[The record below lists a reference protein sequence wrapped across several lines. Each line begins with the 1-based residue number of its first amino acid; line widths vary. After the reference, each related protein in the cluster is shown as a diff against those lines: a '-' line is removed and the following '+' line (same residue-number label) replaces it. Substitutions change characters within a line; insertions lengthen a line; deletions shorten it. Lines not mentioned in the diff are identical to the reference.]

1 MDNKYETEQMNL
13 TATYIPT
20 QDESDAK
27 MAVLKDYIRG
37 RMVINKTYGQ
47 FNGRNLFDCIDDWTK
62 RWNGYIPKASPLLEK
77 YQSRIFLNFTRNQII
92 SYLAKTALNI
102 PKPTITAVNK
112 KSNLEDKKFAEV
124 LKDLNQFSLNAEN
137 GDARFLESAIEVT
150 TKGTIIKYE
159 GYAKSEQELDVP
171 QNFNA
176 LTGKVVSKKQKKIV
190 YDDCYQELVPIED
203 FYIANPYQPDI
214 QKQPFVC
221 WRKITS
227 YQEAETEYGHY
238 PNFKCVPKAAYLLA
252 SEPTT
257 FYRNTLQTELGMD
270 RVEIIRYYNK
280 SKNFHCVILNSIVI
294 YEGPIP
300 FKDGRYPFAKGIFEP
315 FDNFFFWG
323 ASFVHKIQGD
333 QDLLN
338 TLWNMM
344 IDKNYGSLLP
354 FGLSSDTDDFIEDET
369 LTVNK
374 IRKVGDVNAWKFVQL
389 PGVNAGETSMLSLAK
404 EFATENSGGVQG
416 AGSMMSPKGGRLP
429 VWQIMIQQQETMAK
443 IGFSTSFLENFE
455 RDRTE
460 LRISHILQ
468 FYSIPKVEKITGK
481 NGKEIEK
488 LAYRDIKLSNY
499 DLSNGKKG
507 TKVIKIVEN
516 PNQEAKMNLEN
527 ELSVMEAQG
536 EITGTPTE
544 ALALVIDTFTDYN
557 FEVQIVTNSSYQRNS
572 ILDQKSRQEF
582 AAWRIALLPVVPC
595 DVAKLL
601 KWVEEPMDIPVEEF
615 ELENP
620 QAQQGMPGMNPMQQG
635 MPQGQGGQ
643 NPLQNQLKQAGLPNL
658 PTLQQPTPT
667 PINAIR

>member
-1 MDNKYETEQMNL
+1 MENKYETEDTSL
-13 TATYIPT
+13 ATAYIPT
-20 QDESDAK
+20 PEESDAK
-27 MAVLKDYIRG
+27 QAVLKDYVRG

-62 RWNGYIPKASPLLEK
+62 RWNGYIPKASPLLDK
-77 YQSRIFLNFTRNQII
+77 SQSRIFLNFTRNQII
-92 SYLAKTALNI
+92 SYLAKTALSI
-102 PKPTITAVNK
+102 PKPEITAVNK

-124 LKDLNQFSLNAEN
+124 LKDLNQYSLNAEN
-137 GDARFLESAIEVT
+137 GDAKFLESAIEVT
-150 TKGTIIKYE
+150 TKGTVIKYE
-159 GYAKSEQELDVP
+159 GYAKAEQEIDVP
-171 QNFNA
+171 VSFDA
-176 LTGKVVSKKQKKIV
+176 LNGKVVSKKQKKTT
-190 YDDCYQELVPIED
+190 YDDCFQELVPIED
-203 FYIANPYQPDI
+203 FYISNPYQPDI
-214 QKQPFVC
+214 QKQPWVV

-238 PNFKCVPKAAYLLA
+238 PNFKSVPKAAYLLA

-294 YEGPIP
+294 YHGAIP

-315 FDNFFFWG
+315 FDNYFFWG

-338 TLWNMM
+338 TMWNMM
-344 IDKNYGSLLP
+344 IDKNNASMLP

-389 PGVNAGETSMLSLAK
+389 PGVNAGETNMLQLAK
-404 EFATENSGGVQG
+404 DFANENSGNVQG

-429 VWQIMIQQQETMAK
+429 VWQIMLQQQETMAK
-443 IGFSTSFLENFE
+443 MGFSTSFLENFE

-481 NGKEIEK
+481 RGKEIEK
-488 LAYRDIKLSNY
+488 LAYRDVKLSDY
-499 DLSNGKKG
+499 QLSNGKKG
-507 TKVIKIVEN
+507 TKLIKIIES
-516 PNQEAKMNLEN
+516 PNDEERANLEN
-527 ELSVMEAQG
+527 ELSVTEAQG
-536 EITGTPTE
+536 ELTGTPTE
-544 ALALVIDTFTDYN
+544 ALAIVVDTFTDYN
-557 FEVQIVTNSSYQRNS
+557 FEVQIITNSSYQRS
-572 ILDQKSRQEF
+572 SVLDQKGRQEF
-582 AAWRIALLPVVPC
+582 AAWRIALQPIVPC
-595 DVAKLL
+595 DVAKLV
-601 KWVEEPMDIPVEEF
+601 KWVEEPMDIPTQEF

-620 QAQQGMPGMNPMQQG
+620 QAQQNPMMQQG
-635 MPQGQGGQ
+635 MQQTGQPGQ
-643 NPLQNQLKQAGLPNL
+643 PNPFEEQLKVAGLPNM
-658 PTLQQPTPT
+658 PQQGQTTAPQ
-667 PINAIR
+667 NATR